1 MNRLLDM
8 IGFVPGDAVRLGV
21 LALIFFAVVLGV
33 YGVNALLSSGSI
45 VRRRMGADAPISPGS
60 GPRTESL
67 SYTDEAARIS
77 PFIGPIIR
85 HFVPTDMA
93 KISLLR
99 RRLVCAGFHRP
110 SAIGFYYAARVGLAV
125 LFVVLFSAAAPV
137 LSTRVSDRF
146 VPVLGLAGAA
156 SAFYFPGLWITMRTR
171 SLQRQYRDGF
181 PDALDLLVVCVE
193 AGSSLDAGIS
203 RVGQEVGHAH
213 PAIAENFAMMSL
225 ELRAGGTRADALH
238 NLAERM
244 GIDEVRSMVTLL
256 LQSEELGT
264 SVADALR
271 LYADDMRTMRML
283 RAETKAQALPVK
295 LALPLGFFIFPT
307 MLIVILLPVMIRIY
321 RLILHR

>member
-1 MNRLLDM
+1 M
-8 IGFVPGDAVRLGV
+8 
-21 LALIFFAVVLGV
+21 
-33 YGVNALLSSGSI
+33 
-45 VRRRMGADAPISPGS
+45 RR
-60 GPRTESL
+60 
-67 SYTDEAARIS
+67 
-77 PFIGPIIR
+77 
-85 HFVPTDMA
+85 FVPTDMA

-110 SAIGFYYAARVGLAV
+110 SAIGFYYAARIGLAV
-125 LFVVLFSAAAPV
+125 LFVLLFAVAAPI
-137 LSTRVSDRF
+137 LSTRMSDRF
-146 VPVLGLAGAA
+146 IPILGLAGAA
-156 SAFYFPGLWITMRTR
+156 CAFYFPDLWIGMRTR

-193 AGSSLDAGIS
+193 AGLSLDAAIS

-213 PAIAENFAMMSL
+213 PALAENFAMMSL

-321 RLILHR
+321 RLILYR

>member
-1 MNRLLDM
+1 MSGLLDM
-8 IGFVPGDAVRLGV
+8 IGLLPGDAARLGI
-21 LALIFFAVVLGV
+21 LALIFSAVVLGV
-33 YGVNALLSSGSI
+33 YGVSAMWSSGTA
-45 VRRRMGADAPISPGS
+45 VRRRMGGDAPILPKAS
-60 GPRTESL
+60 GRAEQL
-67 SYTDEAARIS
+67 SYADEAMQGAPLFS
-77 PFIGPIIR
+77 PILR

-110 SAIGFYYAARVGLAV
+110 SAIAFYYAARVGLAAAFV
-125 LFVVLFSAAAPV
+125 LLFAIAAPL
-137 LSTRVSDRF
+137 LSTRLSDRLI
-146 VPVLGLAGAA
+146 PALGIAGAA
-156 SAFYFPGLWITMRTR
+156 LAFYLPDIWIGMRTR
-171 SLQRQYRDGF
+171 SLQRQYREGF

-193 AGSSLDAGIS
+193 AGLSLDAAIS

-225 ELRAGGTRADALH
+225 ELRAGGTRADVLH

-295 LALPLGFFIFPT
+295 LALPLGFFVFPT